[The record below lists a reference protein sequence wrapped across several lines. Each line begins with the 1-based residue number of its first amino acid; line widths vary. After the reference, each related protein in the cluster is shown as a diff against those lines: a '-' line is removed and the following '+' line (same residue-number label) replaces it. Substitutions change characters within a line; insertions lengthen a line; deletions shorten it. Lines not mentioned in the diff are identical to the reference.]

1 MMHRIFLLLGLLC
14 GLSGFAL
21 TQETSP
27 CNPNPAELKR
37 AEVNYKKALSAYQN
51 GLNSQ
56 AWKFLR
62 IAQNIEP
69 CYADLHLLKATV
81 WEDEKKFD
89 SAISAYKKAFSI
101 NPDSYPNGWFFLAQ
115 LEMNTGRY
123 AEADTHF
130 TRFLSYPSI
139 SAKMREKAEMLRLRN
154 RESLETLKNSVPF
167 SPVNLGPNVNTPFDE
182 YMPLVTV
189 DDSMLIF
196 TRRYPKVDPA
206 TKLSQLEED
215 FFVSKRDSTGA
226 WTLAVPLPGKVNSN
240 ENEGSQSISP
250 DGRYLFF
257 AGCGRRDGRGSCDI
271 YVSRRTPEGWGQPFN
286 IGEPVNTIAW
296 ESQPCMSSD
305 GKTLY
310 FASTRAG
317 GRGGSDLWKAE
328 LTDIGTW
335 RAPVNLGEVIN
346 TPGDESSPFL
356 HPDGK
361 TLYFASNGHGGLGGV
376 DLWVSRMDEN
386 GRWSVPQ
393 NLGYPI
399 NTHQDEF
406 ALYVNAHGDTAYFSR
421 TGEDGYGKA
430 DLYSFPLY
438 EQARPAVVS
447 FMRGKVYDAET
458 DQPLAA
464 KFELISLKTNQ
475 VRIASQ
481 AEARDGS
488 FFVCLPCDEAFA
500 LNVSCPGYLFY
511 SEHIALNG
519 KHIHT
524 PLQKGIALQ
533 PIRRNA
539 AIVLNNVF
547 YKTNQYA
554 LEESSLA
561 ELGRI
566 FTFLS
571 QNPSV
576 KVEISG
582 HTDDVGSETYNK
594 TLSQKRA
601 QAVADYLINRGIDAS
616 RLTATGYGMERPAV
630 PNDSDENRAKNRRTE
645 MKIL

>member
-1 MMHRIFLLLGLLC
+1 MNRRTFFLALGLWCGMMHLAQAQNVAC
-14 GLSGFAL
+14 
-21 TQETSP
+21 TP
-27 CNPNPAELKR
+27 DPAALKR
-37 AEVNYKKALSAYQN
+37 AEVNYQRALAAYQN
-51 GLNSQ
+51 GLSNQ
-56 AWKFLR
+56 AWKFIR

-69 CYADLHLLKATV
+69 CYADLHLLKATI
-81 WEDEKKFD
+81 WEDEKKLD
-89 SAISAYKKAFSI
+89 SAISAYKKALSI
-101 NPDSYPNGWFFLAQ
+101 NPDVYPNGWFFLAQ

-123 AEADTHF
+123 DEADTHF
-130 TRFLSYPSI
+130 SRFLTYSSI
-139 SAKMREKAEMLRLRN
+139 SAKMREKAEMMRLRN
-154 RESLETLKNSVPF
+154 RETLETVRHSVPF
-167 SPVNLGPNVNTPFDE
+167 SPVNLGPNINTPYDE

-196 TRRYPKVDPA
+196 TRRYMKEYSD
-206 TKLSQLEED
+206 TKLRKLEED
-215 FFVSKRDSTGA
+215 FFMSKRDSTGA
-226 WTLAVPLPGKVNSN
+226 WTLAVPLPGEVNSDD
-240 ENEGSQSISP
+240 NEGTQSISP

-257 AGCGRRDGRGSCDI
+257 AGCGRPDGRGSCDI
-271 YVSRRTPEGWGQPFN
+271 YVSRRTKDGWGRPFN
-286 IGEPVNTIAW
+286 IGEPVNTTAW

-310 FASTRAG
+310 FTSTRAG
-317 GRGGSDLWKAE
+317 GHGGSDLWKAE

-335 RAPVNLGEVIN
+335 RTPVNLGDVIN

-376 DLWVSRMDEN
+376 DLWVSRMDEQ

-399 NTHQDEF
+399 NTHEDEF
-406 ALYVNAHGDTAYFSR
+406 ALYVNARGDTAYYSR

-430 DLYSFPLY
+430 DIYAFPLY
-438 EQARPAVVS
+438 EQARPATVS
-447 FMRGKVYDAET
+447 FMRGNVYDEET
-458 DQPLAA
+458 GKPLAA
-464 KFELISLKTNQ
+464 KFELISLKTKQ

-481 AEARDGS
+481 ADARDGG

-511 SEHIALNG
+511 SEHIALDG
-519 KHIHT
+519 KHINT
-524 PLQKGIALQ
+524 PLQKGIALK
-533 PIRRNA
+533 PIRKNA
-539 AIVLNNVF
+539 AIVLNNIF
-547 YKTNQYA
+547 YKTNQYT

-566 FTFLS
+566 FTFLA
-571 QNPSV
+571 QNPTV
-576 KVEISG
+576 KVEIGG
-582 HTDDVGSETYNK
+582 HTDDIGSESYNK

-601 QAVADYLINRGIDAS
+601 QAVADYLISQGIDPA
-616 RLTATGYGMERPAV
+616 RLSAVGYGMEKPAV
-630 PNDSDENRAKNRRTE
+630 PNDSDENRALNRRTE